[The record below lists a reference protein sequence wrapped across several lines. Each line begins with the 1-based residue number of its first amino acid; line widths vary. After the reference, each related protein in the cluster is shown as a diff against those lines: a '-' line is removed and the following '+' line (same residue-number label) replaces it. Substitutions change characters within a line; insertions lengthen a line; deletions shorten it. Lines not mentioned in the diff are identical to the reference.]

1 MREEKR
7 AARHKT
13 SMPGA
18 CTAWL
23 PGESQFTLP
32 RGRCYLSPIL
42 DMNTDEVISY
52 NLSLSPN
59 MEQIKDML
67 RKEYT
72 SFEILSKAIADYI
85 DYCNNRRIQA
95 NKMDASRK
103 IPGSIHDA
111 KLIVQFK

>member
-1 MREEKR
+1 
-7 AARHKT
+7 
-13 SMPGA
+13 MPGA

-23 PGESQFTLP
+23 PGESQFTFP

-59 MEQIKDML
+59 MEQIKDIL

-103 IPGSIHDA
+103 IPGSIHAA
-111 KLIVQFK
+111 KLIIQLK